1 MFIKGVQSITYK
13 SHLKL
18 VKAQLLTQPPW
29 AYHTPLIYSG
39 VKIMAK
45 IQETNNN
52 IMAGV
57 RRVHSTFEYASS
69 LTD

>member
-13 SHLKL
+13 SHLQL
-18 VKAQLLTQPPW
+18 VRAQLLTQPPW
-29 AYHTPLIYSG
+29 AYHTPLISAG
-39 VKIMAK
+39 VRNKSK
-45 IQETNNN
+45 IQETNQNS
-52 IMAGV
+52 MAGV

>member
-13 SHLKL
+13 SHLQL
-18 VKAQLLTQPPW
+18 VKAKLLTQPPW

-39 VKIMAK
+39 VKNISK
-45 IQETNNN
+45 IQETNNKN
-52 IMAGV
+52 MAGV
-57 RRVHSTFEYASS
+57 RRVHSIFEYASS